1 MWKWWAWAW
10 CQMQMKGIIE
20 PEESVPKKKKYEMH
34 PSDGF
39 WSSQN
44 RQKQFISIILSFLT
58 RSDKFYAMTLNQRK
72 QWN

>member
-20 PEESVPKKKKYEMH
+20 PEESVPKKYGMH